1 MTTLQTPSPLA
12 ARPGGTP
19 QHTPRRRRKMPGAGL
34 WKASPLTYL
43 TLIAALILSV
53 FPIYY
58 MLIGATG
65 TNDALNKVPPPF
77 LPSSHFFH
85 NLNVVWN
92 NEDAHIGKGLLN
104 SIIIASAVTVSTV
117 FFSTLAGFAFAKL
130 RFRGKNALLL
140 FILASSMVPVQLGVI
155 PLYLMMVKFGWHNR
169 LAAVIVPFLITSFGI
184 FMMRQYAAQ
193 AVPDELIEAARIDGC
208 STWRIYWNV
217 VLPALR
223 PAAAVLAIFTY
234 MQSWNDFLW
243 PLVAM
248 QDPENPTVQI
258 SLRSLGTGYYTDYA
272 QVFAG
277 TAVAVVPLLVV
288 FIVFGR
294 QIIGGIMEG
303 ALKA

>member
-1 MTTLQTPSPLA
+1 MSTLHSHVRPTTTLPGVPPR
-12 ARPGGTP
+12 ARKRG
-19 QHTPRRRRKMPGAGL
+19 KMPAAHL

-43 TLIAALILSV
+43 TLVVALVLSA
-53 FPIYY
+53 FPIYF
-58 MLIGATG
+58 MLIGATV
-65 TNDALNKVPPPF
+65 TNDALKAVPPPF
-77 LPSSHFFH
+77 LPGSHFFT
-85 NLNVVWN
+85 NLKTVWE

-104 SIIIASAVTVSTV
+104 SIIIATSVTVSTV

-140 FILASSMVPVQLGVI
+140 FILGSSMVPVQLGVI

-208 STWRIYWNV
+208 TTWRIYWNV

-223 PAAAVLAIFTY
+223 PAAAVLAIFTF

-258 SLRSLGTGYYTDYA
+258 SLRNLGTGYFQDYS

-288 FIVFGR
+288 FIIFGR

>member
-1 MTTLQTPSPLA
+1 MTTIQTPSPIA
-12 ARPGGTP
+12 VRPP
-19 QHTPRRRRKMPGAGL
+19 VAPNRRRRRPMPGAAM

-43 TLIAALILSV
+43 TLVFALILSI
-53 FPIYY
+53 FPIYF

-65 TNDALNKVPPPF
+65 TNDRLNKVPPAF
-77 LPSSHFFH
+77 LPASNLAH
-85 NLNVVWN
+85 NLSTVWN

-104 SIIIASAVTVSTV
+104 SIIVASVITVSTV

-140 FILASSMVPVQLGVI
+140 FILGSSMVPVQLGVI

-169 LAAVIVPFLITSFGI
+169 LPAVIVPFLITSFGI
-184 FMMRQYAAQ
+184 FMMRQYATQ
-193 AVPDELIEAARIDGC
+193 SVPDELIEAARIDGC

-217 VLPALR
+217 VPALR

-234 MQSWNDFLW
+234 MQYWNDFLW
-243 PLVAM
+243 PLVAL

-258 SLRSLGTGYYTDYA
+258 SLRSLGTGYYTDYS

-288 FIVFGR
+288 FLVFGR

>member
-1 MTTLQTPSPLA
+1 MTTLQTHGQPVTKLPPAPA
-12 ARPGGTP
+12 A
-19 QHTPRRRRKMPGAGL
+19 RRRRKMPGADM

-43 TLIAALILSV
+43 TLIVALVLSI
-53 FPIYY
+53 FPIYF
-58 MLIGATG
+58 MIIGATA

-77 LPSSHFFH
+77 LPGSHFMT
-85 NLNVVWN
+85 NLRAVWEN
-92 NEDAHIGKGLLN
+92 QDANIGKGLLN
-104 SIIIASAVTVSTV
+104 SIIVSAAVTLSTV

-130 RFRGKNALLL
+130 KFKGKNVLLL
-140 FILASSMVPVQLGVI
+140 FILGSSMVPVQLGVI

-184 FMMRQYAAQ
+184 FMMRQYASQ
-193 AVPDELIEAARIDGC
+193 SVPDELIEAARVDGC

-223 PAAAVLAIFTY
+223 PAAAVLAIFTF
-234 MQSWNDFLW
+234 MQNWNDFLW
-243 PLVAM
+243 PLVAL

-288 FIVFGR
+288 FVIFGR